1 MSDGYLWSVTNQG
14 NQADKGKSAGL
25 AVSISV
31 PPWVDELAPAGTLI
45 ESEDDRMGL
54 AIRLAA
60 RNAAAG
66 GGPFASVVFE
76 GTRLVAAGVNR
87 VLETGQSIAHG
98 EIVALMRAQSLA
110 HELERAAAT
119 APVTGPLT
127 LVTSTEPCCQCFGAI
142 IWSGVDRVVCGATTA
157 DAEAIGFDEGPKPEF
172 WTDVLEQRGITVELN
187 VRRNEGRAVLEEY
200 RRRGGPIYGLR
211 HPSIA

>member
-1 MSDGYLWSVTNQG
+1 MAVT
-14 NQADKGKSAGL
+14 
-25 AVSISV
+25 ITV
-31 PPWVDELAPAGTLI
+31 PSWVDELAPAGTLV
-45 ESEDDRMGL
+45 ENEDEQMGL

-60 RNAAAG
+60 RNVAEG
-66 GGPFASVVFE
+66 GGPFGCVIFE

-87 VLETGQSIAHG
+87 VLESGLSIAHG
-98 EIVALMRAQSLA
+98 EIVALMRAQALA

-119 APVTGPLT
+119 PPVTGALRPLT
-127 LVTSTEPCCQCFGAI
+127 MVTSTEPCCQCFGAI
-142 IWSGVDRVVCGATTA
+142 VWSGMDRLVCGATTA

-172 WTDVLEQRGITVELN
+172 WPDVLEQRGMTVELS
-187 VRRNEGRAVLEEY
+187 VRRNEARAVLEEY

>member
-1 MSDGYLWSVTNQG
+1 MTNQG
-14 NQADKGKSAGL
+14 QGAGL
-25 AVSISV
+25 GVTITV

-60 RNAAAG
+60 RNVAEG
-66 GGPFASVVFE
+66 GGPFASLVFE

-87 VLETGQSIAHG
+87 VLETGLSIAHG
-98 EIVALMRAQSLA
+98 EIVALMRAQRLA
-110 HELERAAAT
+110 QELERAAAT
-119 APVTGPLT
+119 PPITGPLT
-127 LVTSTEPCCQCFGAI
+127 LVTTTEPCCQCFGAI
-142 IWSGVDRVVCGATTA
+142 VWSGVDRLVCGATTA

-172 WTDVLEQRGITVELN
+172 WPDVLEQRGITVELN
-187 VRRNEGRAVLEEY
+187 IRRQEARAVLDEY

-211 HPSIA
+211 HPSVG

>member
-1 MSDGYLWSVTNQG
+1 MSNQGRGAGLSVT
-14 NQADKGKSAGL
+14 
-25 AVSISV
+25 ITV
-31 PPWVDELAPAGTLI
+31 PLWVDELAPAGTLI
-45 ESEDDRMGL
+45 EDEDDRMGL
-54 AIRLAA
+54 AIRLSA
-60 RNAAAG
+60 RNVAEG

-87 VLETGQSIAHG
+87 VLESGLSIAHG
-98 EIVALMRAQSLA
+98 EIVALIRAQDLA

-127 LVTSTEPCCQCFGAI
+127 LVTTTEPCCQCFGAI
-142 IWSGVDRVVCGATTA
+142 VWSGVDRLVCGATTA

-172 WTDVLEQRGITVELN
+172 WPDVLEERGIAVELN
-187 VRRNEGRAVLEEY
+187 VRRNEARAVLVEY
-200 RRRGGPIYGLR
+200 QRRGGPIYGLR